1 MERASIMPG
10 RTWIF
15 VVAAA
20 ACVHSLSAEGEA
32 LRSMR
37 YIPGTPEAA
46 RQWQQ
51 AARGALLDRLHMTDL
66 VSSTPRPPLT
76 PERVALEQC
85 DGFSLEE
92 FRIQSTAG
100 RTILV
105 MVARPAGVPGP
116 VPAVVAIHGHGG
128 SRRSP
133 FNPEEK
139 IYKEFGSVL
148 ARRGFVVASTDVG
161 QHAPFEPGRLV
172 MGERLWDVMRC
183 VDLLASLPEVD
194 AKRIGCAGL
203 SLGGEMAMWLG
214 AMDERIAATVS
225 CGFLTRMDHM
235 EKNHCMCWK
244 FDGLRELVDW
254 PDIYSMIAPR
264 PLQCQNGLKEPANDF
279 VVPIAQDALR
289 GITPIY
295 QTFGAAEKAVLHV
308 HGGAHEIDLPALMN
322 FLSANL
328 KPAGIKQ

>member
-1 MERASIMPG
+1 MP
-10 RTWIF
+10 RKSWIF
-15 VVAAA
+15 MVAAA
-20 ACVHSLSAEGEA
+20 VCVHNISAKGDA

-37 YIPGTPEAA
+37 HVPGTPEAA

-66 VSSTPRPPLT
+66 VSSTPRPTLT
-76 PERVALEQC
+76 PERISLEQR

-92 FRIQSTAG
+92 LRIQSTAG

-105 MVARPAGVPGP
+105 MMARPTGVTVPM
-116 VPAVVAIHGHGG
+116 PAVVAIHGHGG

-139 IYKEFGSVL
+139 IYKEFGSAL
-148 ARRGFVVASTDVG
+148 ARRGFVVVSTDVG
-161 QHAPFEPGRLV
+161 QHAPFGPGRLV
-172 MGERLWDVMRC
+172 MGERLWDVIRC
-183 VDLLASLPEVD
+183 VDLLSSLPEVD
-194 AKRIGCAGL
+194 AKRIGCGGL

-214 AMDERIAATVS
+214 AMDERIVATVS

-279 VVPIAQDALR
+279 VVPIAQEALR
-289 GITPIY
+289 EITPIY
-295 QTFGAAEKAVLHV
+295 QTFGAADKAVLHV
-308 HGGAHEIDLPALMN
+308 HGGAHEIDLLALMD
-322 FLSANL
+322 FLCANL
-328 KPAGIKQ
+328 HPETAKS